1 MCFKFYVG
9 GFSRTSVLNPGGGG
23 CTGRNSGAEDGIAVS
38 SDEVMMFAC
47 SGDNF
52 HHGVGLA
59 DIAGAGWFLQ
69 TTCHRMIVGK
79 RVD

>member
-1 MCFKFYVG
+1 MWG
-9 GFSRTSVLNPGGGG
+9 GSPELPYWNRAEVVVP
-23 CTGRNSGAEDGIAVS
+23 GRNSGAEDGIAVS

-69 TTCHRMIVGK
+69 TTCHR
-79 RVD
+79 